1 MLAGLTAGPALAQES
16 FQTVKSLYA
25 AAAYEDALAALTRLQ
40 GLDDKDLNPEVA
52 QFRVFCL
59 IALGRTTE
67 AEKAIQSLV
76 TANPMYVPDAADVPP
91 RILEFFV
98 STRRQLLPDIAKRLY
113 ADAKAALGRKE
124 REQAIAGF
132 ASLVRLVDGA
142 DSTSP
147 GALTELRLL
156 AEGFLDLSRAIPE
169 PPKPVVE
176 PPTAAV
182 AAPAPPPE
190 LTPPVALKQVMP
202 QWVPPDLVSRQ
213 TEFTGS
219 IRVSISAGGKVAAA
233 QIVTAVH
240 PLYDRLLL
248 EAARSWEFQPARRDG
263 VAIPSEQ
270 VVQVRL
276 KPR

>member
-1 MLAGLTAGPALAQES
+1 
-16 FQTVKSLYA
+16 
-25 AAAYEDALAALTRLQ
+25 
-40 GLDDKDLNPEVA
+40 
-52 QFRVFCL
+52 
-59 IALGRTTE
+59 
-67 AEKAIQSLV
+67 
-76 TANPMYVPDAADVPP
+76 
-91 RILEFFV
+91 
-98 STRRQLLPDIAKRLY
+98 
-113 ADAKAALGRKE
+113 
-124 REQAIAGF
+124 
-132 ASLVRLVDGA
+132 
-142 DSTSP
+142 
-147 GALTELRLL
+147 
-156 AEGFLDLSRAIPE
+156 LSRAIPE